1 MTKPSAILRVAV
13 ATAALSWAL
22 QAQAQ
27 EQTQA
32 AASPEGQQAST
43 EGAASPTGL
52 DEIVVTAQF
61 KRENLQKAA
70 VAVAVV
76 SGDNI
81 AKAGVTGPAQLTG
94 LVPALQISQGGGNT
108 QSFFVRGV
116 GTVTNNSYTDP
127 GVAFNIDGVYVGRPT
142 SVRNTFFDIERVE
155 VLKGPQGTLYGRNAT
170 GGAVNVLP
178 NKPQLGKFSGGFG
191 ASYGNYDDVGIN
203 GFLNVPIGE
212 NAAARLAGTY
222 NSHDGYLSDGSSD
235 AKGYALRGQL
245 LFEPSSDITVRIG
258 ADYAHDGGRGPGST
272 VVAKIDPFTGGA
284 TNEGF
289 DRSIGFQDPRTTA
302 LLSHQYNWAA
312 GRFMDGFTDPTHVHN
327 SYWGINGQVDA
338 DLGFSK
344 LTLIASHRASDI
356 NSLEFTAG
364 FGSRTL
370 QKDNQESVELRL
382 ASPDTG
388 LIRWLGGLYYYN
400 EKIQSDYQFNFKTL
414 TAFQDLDTGT
424 TAKAAFA
431 RVTLAPTDG
440 LRFVGGIRYTDEKKK
455 FNGVNPVFV
464 SLCTAPAVPI
474 NSCGSAPFFPF
485 AASADAMVTQMGL
498 IQVTPPAV
506 DPAVF
511 IQPSAA
517 AANSIFLR
525 PVIAINN
532 RLNTKKTTFRAAVEY
547 DVGPNS
553 LLYASFEN
561 GFHAGGFSF
570 AQIAPSFKP
579 ETIDA
584 YTIGSK
590 NRFFGGALQINAEL
604 FLWKYKNQQ
613 ITHFATDLSGAL
625 VYVTENAGASTNKGF
640 EIEAKVK
647 ATPTTVLSLN
657 AQYLDA
663 KYDSFTYSVPAGPTS
678 PPLVSGCPSS
688 PVTGQPLL
696 QVNCAGFTA
705 LRSPKWTINAGIEQK
720 ISLGNHEIVL
730 SADTRY
736 QSRSMVAFEMLP
748 GVTEQEAYFTT
759 NLAVEFHP
767 IDGNW
772 TLGAFVNNVENHR
785 PIGQALFDNQSNT
798 FASSPLPPR
807 TYGVRTSVKF

>member
-1 MTKPSAILRVAV
+1 MTKSSAIMRLAV
-13 ATAALSWAL
+13 ATAALTWSLHAHA
-22 QAQAQ
+22 QMAQAQ
-27 EQTQA
+27 NQNA
-32 AASPEGQQAST
+32 AAQSEPS
-43 EGAASPTGL
+43 TGL
-52 DEIVVTAQF
+52 DEIIVTAQF

-70 VAVAVV
+70 VAVDVV
-76 SGDNI
+76 SGENI

-94 LVPALQISQGGGNT
+94 LVPSLQISQGGGNT

-116 GTVTNNSYTDP
+116 GTLTNNSYTDP
-127 GVAFNIDGVYVGRPT
+127 GVAFNIDGVYIGRPT
-142 SVRNTFFDIERVE
+142 SVRNTFYDIERVE

-178 NKPQLGKFSGGFG
+178 NKPQLGKLGGG
-191 ASYGNYDDVGIN
+191 LSASYGNYNDVGLT
-203 GFLNVPIGE
+203 GHLNLPLGE
-212 NAAARLAGTY
+212 NVAARLAGTY
-222 NSHDGYLSDGSSD
+222 SSHDGYLSDGSSN
-235 AKGYALRGQL
+235 AKSYAFRGQL
-245 LFEPSSDITVRIG
+245 LFEPSPTVTVRIG

-272 VVAKIDPFTGGA
+272 IVAKIDPFTGVG
-284 TNEGF
+284 TSKGF
-289 DRSIGFQDPRTTA
+289 DRKVGFQDPATNI
-302 LLSHQYNWAA
+302 LLSQQYNFAA
-312 GRFMDGFTDPTHVHN
+312 GRFMAGFSDPTHVDN
-327 SYWGINGQVDA
+327 AYWGLAGHIDA

-344 LTLIASHRASDI
+344 LTLIASHRASDLD
-356 NSLEFTAG
+356 SVEFTAG

-388 LIRWLGGLYYYN
+388 LFRWLGGLYYYD
-400 EKIQSDYQFNFKTL
+400 EQIDSDYQFNIKTL
-414 TAFQDLDTGT
+414 TAFQVLGTST

-431 RVTLAPTDG
+431 RLTLAPTDR
-440 LRFVGGIRYTDEKKK
+440 LRFVGGIRYTDEKKR
-455 FNGVNPVFV
+455 FNGVNPTFV
-464 SLCTAPAVPI
+464 SLCTAAPVPI
-474 NSCGSAPFFPF
+474 NACADAPFFPF
-485 AASADAMVTQMGL
+485 APSANAMVTQMGL

-511 IQPSAA
+511 IQPTAA

-525 PVIAINN
+525 PVTAIND
-532 RLNTKKTTFRAAVEY
+532 RLNTKKTTFRAAAEY
-547 DVGPNS
+547 DVGPSS

-613 ITHFATDLSGAL
+613 ITHFATDLTGAL

-640 EIEAKVK
+640 EIEAKLR
-647 ATPTTVLSLN
+647 ATPTTILSLN

-663 KYDSFTYSVPAGPTS
+663 KYDTFTYTVPAGPTS
-678 PPLVSGCPSS
+678 PPLLSGCPSS
-688 PVTGQPLL
+688 PVAGQPLL
-696 QVNCAGFTA
+696 LVNCAGFRA
-705 LRSPKWTINAGIEQK
+705 LRSPKWTINASVEQR
-720 ISLGNHEIVL
+720 IPLGSNEIVL
-730 SADTRY
+730 AADSRY

-748 GVTEQEAYFTT
+748 GVTEQVAYFTT
-759 NLAVEFHP
+759 NLSVEFHP
-767 IDGNW
+767 IEGNW
-772 TLGAFVNNVENHR
+772 SLGAFVNNLENNR

-798 FASSPLPPR
+798 FASSPMPPR
-807 TYGVRTSVKF
+807 TYGVRASYKF